1 MPEEEVVQ
9 DLPNEDL
16 APQNPD
22 GVEMEEPQQIEDGN
36 YINEPVVP
44 ATDNDLSVGEEQ
56 RTLKLYDLFEE
67 LHELIE
73 IYYDSF
79 KVIQF
84 DMLEH
89 NQYVE
94 LSSLI
99 KKIFKLKEDSN
110 YYLTDIFV
118 NESYEKNL
126 YTYVLIRTNFV
137 EIIKRVREILKLHDV
152 NEEEKR
158 KESENKD

>member
-44 ATDNDLSVGEEQ
+44 STDNDLSVGEEQ

-67 LHELIE
+67 LYELIE

-89 NQYVE
+89 NQYIE

-110 YYLTDIFV
+110 YYLKDIFV